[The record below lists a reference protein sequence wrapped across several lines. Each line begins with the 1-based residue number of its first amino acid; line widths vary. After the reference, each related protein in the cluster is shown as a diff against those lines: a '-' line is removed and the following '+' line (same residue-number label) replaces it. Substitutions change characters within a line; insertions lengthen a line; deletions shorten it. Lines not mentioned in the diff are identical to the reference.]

1 MVISQTV
8 FTRSAEINKFKEAHE
23 AARNFDFT
31 ALLGTLGPMIG
42 NGNLKVG
49 MSTKNGMLGFKV
61 VCESTT
67 TVVTNGQQENVTTSL
82 SIEIYTKPNGLG
94 IPAED
99 YKPIYVPVSEHEPNL
114 EWIPWA
120 AGAVVLIA
128 TIIMAPEVAA
138 TLVGTAAKLLPATFI
153 AA

>member
-1 MVISQTV
+1 MAEFYIKLSSAFASNDSGAPLGFTISDGKLGTQV
-8 FTRSAEINKFKEAHE
+8 QAEINKFKEAHE

-82 SIEIYTKPNGLG
+82 GS
-94 IPAED
+94 
-99 YKPIYVPVSEHEPNL
+99 
-114 EWIPWA
+114 
-120 AGAVVLIA
+120 GANF
-128 TIIMAPEVAA
+128 PR
-138 TLVGTAAKLLPATFI
+138 
-153 AA
+153 